1 MVKVDLIT
9 GFLGVGKTTL
19 IKHYIEYL
27 KSQNK
32 RIHIIEN
39 EFGNLSMDQQLLD
52 DCKDE
57 QCAVSDLTGMCMCCV
72 GKKEFIRLLVDAA
85 HTGCDHILVEPS
97 GIYDVDE
104 FFDVLSDSRVCGLCE
119 IGSIITVVDPFM
131 QRDLSKE
138 VRYLM
143 FSQLLA
149 SGMVVVSKS
158 QLADKEQLDDM
169 LGWLDELMQEKGCE
183 TGLMADIVSTN
194 WESWTADDFADME
207 DAGYFRK
214 VHEQE
219 DFSHSMLF
227 DSVEMKCSFAN
238 REEILNK
245 VQSIFADKSMGNV
258 LRIKGFVK
266 TLDGKQYEVNSTGEF
281 LRIEET
287 EATGNSLVVIGEH
300 LKYCRSGIQRRK

>member
-19 IKHYIEYL
+19 IKRYIEYL

-39 EFGNLSMDQQLLD
+39 EFGNLSMDQELLD

-57 QCAVSDLTGMCMCCV
+57 HCAVSDLTGMCMCCV
-72 GKKEFIRLLVDAA
+72 GKKEFIRLLIEAA
-85 HTGCDHILVEPS
+85 HTGCDHIVVEPS

-104 FFDVLSDSRVCGLCE
+104 FFDVLSDARVCGLCE

-149 SGMVVVSKS
+149 SGLVVVSKS
-158 QLADKEQLDDM
+158 QLASNEQVNDILS
-169 LGWLDELMQEKGCE
+169 WLDELMYEKGCLS
-183 TGLMADIVSTN
+183 GLMADVVFNN
-194 WESWTADDFADME
+194 WENWSSDDFSDLE
-207 DAGYFRK
+207 NAGYLRM

-219 DFSHSMLF
+219 DFSHIALF
-227 DSVEMKCSFAN
+227 DSVELKDTFAN
-238 REEILNK
+238 RKELIKK
-245 VQSIFADKSMGNV
+245 VQGIFDDKTKGNV
-258 LRIKGFVK
+258 FRIKGFVK
-266 TLDGKQYEVNSTGEF
+266 TEDGKQYEVNSTGEF
-281 LRIEET
+281 LRVEET
-287 EATGNSLVVIGEH
+287 EIVGNTLVIIGEH
-300 LKYCRSGIQRRK
+300 LKYISRFR